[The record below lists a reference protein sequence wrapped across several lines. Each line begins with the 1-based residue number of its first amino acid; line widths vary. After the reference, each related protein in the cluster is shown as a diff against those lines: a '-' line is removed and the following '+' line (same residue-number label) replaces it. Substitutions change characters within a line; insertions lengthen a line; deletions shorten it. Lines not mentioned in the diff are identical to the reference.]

1 VEEDNSLGND
11 LTTIRWSRR
20 RNVGNEVQDRSL
32 VEFVVLAMDVEA
44 VTELL
49 QKMAELISTPSM
61 EL

>member
-1 VEEDNSLGND
+1 MEEDNSLGND

-32 VEFVVLAMDVEA
+32 VEIVVLAMDVEA

-61 EL
+61 KL